1 MSLEALLVLAAFA
14 GLGLGAAVAAVLWL
28 RRRRWLARVRRA
40 CGRVGPRY
48 PVVLLHGL
56 FGFDELALGPA
67 RVAYFRGLTGTIDQL
82 GTEVHR
88 LRVARTG
95 RISLRA
101 RQLARRIEALDAK
114 RVNLIAHSMGGLDAR
129 YLVTHLGARVLTL
142 TTIGTPHRGTAFA
155 DWGLRHAERAGL
167 TPWLRRQGI
176 EHAAFADLGTGA
188 CARFNER
195 TPDAPGVRYFSIA
208 GEKPREAMLYALRY
222 SQDVIAPAEGPND
235 GLVSV
240 RSARWG
246 ESLDVWDCDHFNLVG
261 WTGPR
266 ERFLG
271 HDRDVRP
278 LYTALVRRLAGL
290 GF

>member
-1 MSLEALLVLAAFA
+1 MAGAPEPVPALRAPIVLA
-14 GLGLGAAVAAVLWL
+14 
-28 RRRRWLARVRRA
+28 
-40 CGRVGPRY
+40 
-48 PVVLLHGL
+48 HGL
-56 FGFDELALGPA
+56 LGFA
-67 RVAYFRGLTGTIDQL
+67 RIAVRGRTVAEYFRGVPALLEGAGNRVL
-82 GTEVHR
+82 VPEVPKAASIA
-88 LRVARTG
+88 ARAG
-95 RISLRA
+95 ALAGAIRA
-101 RQLARRIEALDAK
+101 GAGDAA
-114 RVNLIAHSMGGLDAR
+114 VHVIAHSMGGLDAR